1 MTSEYTTYLTATD
14 IRELI
19 DGFENGTLPK
29 EQWTHQAHLLMALW
43 YLWSYSTDEA
53 IPRICEGIQKYNVAS
68 GVANTNTS
76 GYHETLTQFWISVVA
91 TFLEQNITETS
102 VEVLANKLIQ
112 QNYAASLPL
121 EYYSR
126 ERVFSVEARKTWL
139 PPDLK
144 PMSE

>member
-1 MTSEYTTYLTATD
+1 MTDTQPITAAD

-19 DGFENGTLPK
+19 HGFETGTLPR

-53 IPRICEGIQKYNVAS
+53 IPRICEGIQQYNVAT
-68 GVANTNTS
+68 GTANTSTS
-76 GYHETLTQFWISVVA
+76 GYHETLTHFWIAVVA
-91 TFLEQNITETS
+91 KFTEQHITETS
-102 VEVLANKLIQ
+102 IEVLANKLVEE
-112 QNYAASLPL
+112 NYPASLPL

-126 ERVFSVEARKTWL
+126 QRVFSTQARQEWL
-139 PPDLK
+139 EPDVK